1 MIGHR
6 ACLGSALRYLL
17 GCSVTKLA
25 RWIEFMTSADDANAN
40 LTPNLDNT
48 NPDDSVPKHR
58 TTLAG
63 AAGNVIEWYD
73 FSLYG
78 YMAAVLSRLFFPHED
93 PLVSLIATYGVF
105 AAGFIMRPLGGFVF
119 GHIGD
124 LVGRNRAL
132 FLSVVL
138 MVAPTI
144 LLGLLPTYEQW
155 GVWAAVCLVAI
166 RMLQGLSVGGEFSGS
181 ATYLAE
187 SAPAGRRGFTASWV
201 NIGAMIGMLLGAAA
215 PAVMLSLLSESA
227 VDAWGWRIP
236 FLFGGVLGVIVL
248 FLRRGLPE
256 PDNTDTKKR
265 IGEHPIRSLV
275 RDEPIEMV
283 QAVIYAAGYGV
294 LFYIAMVYLP
304 TWLSTYTSI
313 ALHEALFITT
323 AAMLLQVVIIPIA
336 GWVSD
341 TLITRKVLLTG
352 TFLLMAV
359 IVAPLYAL
367 AGRGAHWEAVTV
379 LLVFAAIVA
388 IPLGVT
394 PSLMAET
401 FERRHRLTGYSL
413 SFNLGFG
420 IAGGTAP
427 MVATWLIHQSSEP
440 LSPAYYLIGCAT
452 LSAITLLMMRDR
464 SREPLR

>member
-1 MIGHR
+1 
-6 ACLGSALRYLL
+6 
-17 GCSVTKLA
+17 
-25 RWIEFMTSADDANAN
+25 MTRADDANPSN
-40 LTPNLDNT
+40 TDSSNT
-48 NPDDSVPKHR
+48 NPSNTDLSNTNPTNTISKHR
-58 TTLAG
+58 ATAAG

-78 YMAAVLSRLFFPHED
+78 YMAAVLSQLFFPHED
-93 PLVSLIATYGVF
+93 QLVSLIATYGVF

-124 LVGRNRAL
+124 VVGRKHAL
-132 FLSVVL
+132 VLSVLL
-138 MVAPTI
+138 MVVPTI
-144 LLGLLPTYEQW
+144 LLGLLPTYDQW
-155 GVWAAVCLVAI
+155 GVWAAVCLVLI

-187 SAPAGRRGFTASWV
+187 TAPPGRRGFAASWA
-201 NIGAMIGMLLGAAA
+201 NIGSMIGMLLGAAT
-215 PAVMLSLLSESA
+215 PAVMLSLLSTSA
-227 VDAWGWRIP
+227 VNDWGWRIP
-236 FLFGGVLGVIVL
+236 FLFGGVLGVIAL
-248 FLRRGLPE
+248 LLRRGLPE
-256 PDNTDTKKR
+256 PEADAGDTTKR
-265 IGEHPIRSLV
+265 VGEHPIRSLV
-275 RDEPIEMV
+275 RDEPVAMT

-304 TWLSTYTSI
+304 TWLSIYTSI
-313 ALHEALFITT
+313 ELHEALFIAT

-336 GWVSD
+336 GWASD
-341 TLITRKVLLTG
+341 ALVKRKILLTG
-352 TFLLMAV
+352 TFVVMAV

-367 AGRGAHWEAVTV
+367 AGQGAHWEALTV

-394 PSLMAET
+394 PALMAET
-401 FERRHRLTGYSL
+401 FDRSHRLTGYSL

-427 MVATWLIHQSSEP
+427 MVATWLIHQSGDS
-440 LSPAYYLIGCAT
+440 LSPAYYLIGCAA
-452 LSAITLLMMRDR
+452 LAAVTLLTMRDR

>member
-1 MIGHR
+1 
-6 ACLGSALRYLL
+6 
-17 GCSVTKLA
+17 
-25 RWIEFMTSADDANAN
+25 MTSADDANPSN
-40 LTPNLDNT
+40 V
-48 NPDDSVPKHR
+48 VPKHR
-58 TTLAG
+58 TIVAG

-93 PLVSLIATYGVF
+93 QLVSLIATYGVF

-119 GHIGD
+119 GHVGDVIGRKRV
-124 LVGRNRAL
+124 LVV
-132 FLSVVL
+132 SVLL
-138 MVAPTI
+138 MVVPTI
-144 LLGLLPTYEQW
+144 LLGLLPTYDQW

-181 ATYLAE
+181 ATYLVE
-187 SAPAGRRGFTASWV
+187 TAPLGRRGFAASWA

-215 PAVMLSLLSESA
+215 PAVTLSLLSGPD

-236 FLFGGVLGVIVL
+236 FLFGGVLGVIAL
-248 FLRRGLPE
+248 LLRRGLPE
-256 PDNTDTKKR
+256 PEAGDAETTKR
-265 IGEHPIRSLV
+265 VGEHPIRSLV
-275 RDEPIEMV
+275 RDEPVAMT

-304 TWLSTYTSI
+304 TWLSIYTTI
-313 ALHEALFITT
+313 ALHEALFIAT
-323 AAMLLQVVIIPIA
+323 AAMLLQVLIIPIA
-336 GWVSD
+336 GWASD
-341 TLITRKVLLTG
+341 ALVKRKILLTG
-352 TFLLMAV
+352 TFLTMAV

-367 AGRGAHWEAVTV
+367 AGQGAHWEALTV
-379 LLVFAAIVA
+379 LLVFAAVVA

-401 FERRHRLTGYSL
+401 FDRRHRLTGYSV

-427 MVATWLIHQSSEP
+427 MIATWLIHRSGDS
-440 LSPAYYLIGCAT
+440 LAPAYYLIGCAT
-452 LSAITLLMMRDR
+452 LAAVTLLTMRDR